1 MKAKSVPALLLGG
14 AARSAGGILVAALCA
29 PPVLAQGPAKC
40 FVSDPELQG
49 AYVGGCK
56 DGKAQG
62 QGRAEGGTGAVYVGE
77 FRQGNK
83 HGRGVKTWPWGDR
96 YEGEFHDDE
105 KHGLGVY
112 TWGARSAYAG
122 DRYQGR
128 FVKDMRTGFGLYVW
142 ASGDAYAG
150 PWKDDGVAGRATP
163 MMIARFRAT
172 SESLAAMAKPGVKLC
187 SEASLGSKEWTE
199 GETQAVNQDSRQ
211 VSVKVTKLGS
221 IPLVV
226 AGTRVAPGEV
236 VWDDPLNWI
245 PCN

>member
-1 MKAKSVPALLLGG
+1 
-14 AARSAGGILVAALCA
+14 
-29 PPVLAQGPAKC
+29 
-40 FVSDPELQG
+40 VSDPELQS
-49 AYVGGCK
+49 AYAGGCK

-77 FRQGNK
+77 FHQGNK

-96 YEGEFHDDE
+96 YEGDFRDDE
-105 KHGLGVY
+105 KHGMGRY

-128 FVKDMRTGFGLYVW
+128 FVKDTRNGFGLYVW
-142 ASGDAYAG
+142 ASGDSYAG

-163 MMIARFRAT
+163 MMIARYRAT

-187 SEASLGSKEWTE
+187 SAASLGSKERTE
-199 GETQAVNQDSRQ
+199 GETRAVNQNSRQ

-221 IPLVV
+221 IPQVV
-226 AGTRVAPGEV
+226 AGTPVASGEV